1 MKEETE
7 NYGEPSRILGKLKPN
22 MALVSIGEELKA
34 SFRAL
39 KDTEV
44 LELRNVHISC
54 RIVMLVE

>member
-22 MALVSIGEELKA
+22 M
-34 SFRAL
+34 RAL

-44 LELRNVHISC
+44 LEPRNVHISC